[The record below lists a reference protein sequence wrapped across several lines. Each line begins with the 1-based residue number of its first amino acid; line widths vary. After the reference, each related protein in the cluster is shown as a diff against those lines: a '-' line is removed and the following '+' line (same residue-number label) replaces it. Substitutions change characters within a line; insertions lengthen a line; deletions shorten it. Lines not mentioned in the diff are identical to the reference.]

1 MTAHSTIEGTVVAK
15 GVMWRVM
22 EVVGSEALAF
32 GSFVVLARLLI
43 PEDFG
48 VVSQATLLILTTQL
62 VLQQGLPEAL
72 VQKQD
77 LSAAHFDTAFW
88 TNLMLGGLTMLAL
101 IAGADLVAIALAE
114 PGLGEVLRWLAPT
127 LVLFAAGRVVLAKL
141 RRELEFQGFM
151 LMSIAATLAGAI
163 AGIALAAAGFGI
175 WALVAQQWVHGVV
188 GLAMA
193 WLYSG
198 WLPQP
203 RLLWHH
209 LRELWA
215 FSSLTVV
222 DALLRFSTRRFD
234 LLILAI
240 FWSATEVGYYFL
252 AVRLLFSAGMLTY
265 YSMSHLGL
273 PILAKLTVDSASH
286 REAIYRTFRLVSLGC
301 LPTLI
306 GLGLVASTMIP
317 LLFGVEW
324 AGSVAPFQM
333 LCAFSIFYALALMS
347 GQVLLSAG
355 HARDAMM
362 LSGVNVVLFLLAV
375 TFAAPHG
382 ITAAALAGGLAN
394 MLATPIYL
402 KVLQRR
408 FGIDLRRMLKEQIP
422 AWLATLGMVVIVLW
436 GQQLLAGVVGPWG
449 ILALS
454 ITVGAGVFV
463 TTMFVLAHAEMRE
476 IYFSFA
482 HMWQGRDD

>member
-1 MTAHSTIEGTVVAK
+1 MTSRLVIEGTVVAK

-22 EVVGSEALAF
+22 EVVGSETLAF
-32 GSFVVLARLLI
+32 GSFVVLAWLLI

-48 VVSQATLLILTTQL
+48 VVSQATLLIVTMQL
-62 VLQQGLPEAL
+62 VLHQGLPEAL

-77 LSAAHFDTAFW
+77 LGAAHFDTAFW
-88 TNLMLGGLTMLAL
+88 TNLVLGGLTMVAL
-101 IAGADLVAIALAE
+101 IVVADLVAAALAE
-114 PGLGEVLRWLAPT
+114 PVLGEVLRWLAPT
-127 LVLFAAGRVVLAKL
+127 LVLFAAGRVILAKL
-141 RRELEFQGFM
+141 RRELRFQGFM
-151 LMSIAATLAGAI
+151 LMSITATLAGAV

-175 WALVAQQWVHGVV
+175 WSLVAQQWVHAAV
-188 GLAMA
+188 GLGMA

-198 WLPQP
+198 WVPQP
-203 RLLWHH
+203 RFAWHQ
-209 LRELWA
+209 LRDLWA
-215 FSSLTVV
+215 FSSFTIV
-222 DALLRFSTRRFD
+222 DSLLRFSTRRLD
-234 LLILAI
+234 LLILAV
-240 FWSATEVGYYFL
+240 FWSATEIGYYFL
-252 AVRLLFSAGMLTY
+252 ANRLLFSAGMLTY

-301 LPTLI
+301 LPTLV
-306 GLGLVASTMIP
+306 GLGLVASPMIP

-324 AGSVAPFQM
+324 VGSVAPFQM

-355 HARDAMM
+355 HARDSMA
-362 LSGVNVVLFLLAV
+362 LSGVNVILFLLAV
-375 TFAAPHG
+375 TFAAPYG
-382 ITAAALAGGLAN
+382 LTAAALAGGVAN

-422 AWLATLGMVVIVLW
+422 AWLATLGMAVVVLW
-436 GQQLLAGVVGPWG
+436 GQQLLAGAVAPWG

-454 ITVGAGVFV
+454 ITVGAGVFI
-463 TTMFVLAHAEMRE
+463 TIILVLAHAEMRE